1 MIVGEFKGQKVQDI
15 KKLLQNKL
23 TDNNEAVIYMEPEKL
38 IMSRQV
44 FLLHFN
50 RQI

>member
-15 KKLLQNKL
+15 KKSLQNKL
-23 TDNNEAVIYMEPEKL
+23 TGNNEAVIYMEPEKL

-44 FLLHFN
+44 FHLHF
-50 RQI
+50 